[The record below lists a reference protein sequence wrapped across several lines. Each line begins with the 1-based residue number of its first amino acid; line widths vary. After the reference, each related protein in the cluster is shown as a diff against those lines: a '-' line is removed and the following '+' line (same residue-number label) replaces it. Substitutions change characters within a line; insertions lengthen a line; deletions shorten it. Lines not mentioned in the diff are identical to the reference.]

1 MKNDWLLCHEDYDAD
16 NEGVREVLCALG
28 NGYIVSRAAAPN
40 ARADDKHYPG
50 TYLSGGYNRLATDIA
65 GQQIE
70 NEDLVNLP
78 NWLPLNLQMGGKDGW
93 LHPDR
98 TLFLDYRQVL
108 DLRGG
113 ILTRTLRFRN
123 DAGQVTRWEE
133 KRIVSMDNQHVAALS
148 VTVTPEN
155 WSGPMTLRL
164 SVDGGVT
171 NAGVPRYRALNGQH
185 LETIDR
191 GTLAGSVLWLRSR
204 MVQSRR
210 EIALAT
216 RNLVEIEG
224 DAITPTEVES
234 STDEVCAVY
243 QLQAREGRPIHVEK
257 IAAYFNSKDH
267 AITEPLA
274 EAVTLVRSADRMAD
288 LLHAHSRAW
297 RQLWEQC
304 DIQINTGNGAAQ
316 LRLRL
321 HVFHLL
327 QTVQHSVGA
336 DVGVPPRGWHGE
348 SYRGHIMWD
357 ELFIFPFI
365 NLRIPSLTRTLL
377 LYRYRRLGEARS
389 AAREA
394 GLKGA
399 MFPWQSGSNGREE
412 SQQIH
417 LNPMSGRWIADVS
430 RRQQHIGAAICY
442 NVWQYYE
449 ATGDANF
456 LVDCGAELFFEIA
469 RFWSSLARRRK
480 DGRYEID
487 GVMGP
492 DEFHTAY
499 PTDNPSAPTGINN
512 NAYTNVMVSWLMA
525 RAFDVLDR
533 IPSAKRRRLCERLGL
548 KDEEFDLW
556 RDIGANLVI
565 PMHDDGIISQFEGY
579 ADLEEFDWDGYRKRY
594 GSLQRLD
601 RILEKEGE
609 DLNRFKISKQADVL
623 MLFYLFSREEIE
635 ETFDRLGYK
644 FTPDQIPKNIHYYVE
659 RTSHGSSLSWMTH
672 AWVLARADRERSWQL
687 ALRALANDM
696 DNLQHGTV
704 SEGIHLGAMAGTVD
718 LMQRCYTGI
727 EMRDGVLRFNPRL
740 PDEVDEMQATLQYRR
755 HTLDIEVS
763 KARLKVS
770 SRAGVAAPIRIAY
783 REHSSELD
791 PGQSLVFNLSQNLA
805 ANS

>member
-1 MKNDWLLCHEDYDAD
+1 MSNDWVLSYEDYDAD
-16 NEGVREVLCALG
+16 NEGAREVLCALG
-28 NGYIVSRAAAPN
+28 NGYMVSRAAAPD
-40 ARADDKHYPG
+40 ARAGDKHYPG
-50 TYLSGGYNRLATDIA
+50 TYLSGGYNRLATDVA

-78 NWLPLNLQMGGKDGW
+78 NWLPLNLQIGNKDDW
-93 LHPDR
+93 LQPDR
-98 TLFLDYRQVL
+98 IVFLDYRQAL
-108 DLRGG
+108 DLRAG

-123 DAGQVTRWEE
+123 DKGQVTRWEE
-133 KRIVSMDNQHVAALS
+133 KRIVSMDNQHLAALS
-148 VTVTPEN
+148 VTVLPEN

-164 SVDGGVT
+164 SVDGAVT

-185 LETIDR
+185 LETLDR
-191 GTLAGSVLWLRSR
+191 GTAEGSVLWLRSR

-224 DAITPTEVES
+224 EAITPTQVENG
-234 STDEVCAVY
+234 TDEVCAIY
-243 QLQAREGRPIHVEK
+243 PLQAREGCPIHVEK
-257 IAAYFNSKDH
+257 IAGYFNSKDR
-267 AITEPLA
+267 AITEPLT
-274 EAVTLVRSADRMAD
+274 EAVTLVQGANRMAD
-288 LLHAHSRAW
+288 LLQSHSCAW
-297 RQLWEQC
+297 RQIWEQC
-304 DIQINTGNGAAQ
+304 DIQIKTGNGAAQ

-327 QTVQHSVGA
+327 QTVHHSVGA

-348 SYRGHIMWD
+348 AYRGHIMWD
-357 ELFIFPFI
+357 ELFIFPYI
-365 NLRIPSLTRTLL
+365 NLRMPRVTRALL
-377 LYRYRRLGEARS
+377 LYRYRRLPEARR

-394 GLKGA
+394 GFKGA

-430 RRQQHIGAAICY
+430 WRQRHIGAAICY
-442 NVWQYYE
+442 NIWQYYE
-449 ATGDANF
+449 ATGDTDF
-456 LVDCGAELFFEIA
+456 LTNYGAELFFEIA
-469 RFWSSLARRRK
+469 RFWSSLANRRK

-499 PTDNPSAPTGINN
+499 PTADPSAPGGINN
-512 NAYTNVMVSWLMA
+512 NAYTNVMVAWLMA
-525 RAFDVLDR
+525 RALDLLDR
-533 IPSAKRRRLCERLGL
+533 IPSAKRRRICERLGL
-548 KDEEFDLW
+548 NDEEFDLW
-556 RDIGANLVI
+556 RDIGCNLFI
-565 PMHDDGIISQFEGY
+565 PLQEDGIISQFEGY
-579 ADLEEFDWDGYRKRY
+579 ADLEEFDWDGYRERY

-601 RILEKEGE
+601 RILEKEAE

-635 ETFDRLGYK
+635 ETFDRLGYA

-672 AWVLARADRERSWQL
+672 AWVLARADRERSWQV
-687 ALRALANDM
+687 ALRALANDVE
-696 DNLQHGTV
+696 NLQHGTV

-755 HTLDIEVS
+755 HTLDVEVS

-791 PGQSLVFNLSQNLA
+791 PGQSLVFNLSQSLA
-805 ANS
+805 ADY